1 MNKPRYL
8 PPVNGGRWAISREV
22 GGCWVALIENTQ
34 LFYPNDALT
43 VLSVLAIEPTQ
54 ENLDHYFP
62 IRAMRGES
70 GRCPTLDLLEL
81 FSELGSRSGSQIGV

>member
-8 PPVNGGRWAISREV
+8 PPVNVGRWAISCEV

-34 LFYPNDALT
+34 LFYPSDALT
-43 VLSVLAIEPTQ
+43 VLSALAIEPTP
-54 ENLDHYFP
+54 ENLNHYFP
-62 IRAMRGES
+62 ILGKR

-81 FSELGSRSGSQIGV
+81 FSELGAKAKSDGRSSV